1 MPDFSIKIVPVGIGK
16 AGFHP
21 DLPGFQPGDP
31 LYTAFTS
38 LRVQRGTSARAAL
51 DHGPVATQQL

>member
-1 MPDFSIKIVPVGIGK
+1 MPDFSIVPVEPGI
-16 AGFHP
+16 AGFQP
-21 DLPGFQPGDP
+21 DIPGLKPGDP
-31 LYTAFTS
+31 LNVAFTS